1 MKASGIIA
9 AASGLAIA
17 ILSLTTLAHAQIIGP
32 PGTQPVIPFPTA
44 PPPPPPPR
52 IEVPPVPQ
60 MASPPPFALQNTTPG
75 VVQPNAP
82 RPKARLKPA
91 RRESYGDRIA
101 RCLDEGAAWGL
112 GPNERAAYSRSCANR

>member
-1 MKASGIIA
+1 MKHTSLAAFMLVASLMMA
-9 AASGLAIA
+9 MSGRI
-17 ILSLTTLAHAQIIGP
+17 AHAQIIGP

-52 IEVPPVPQ
+52 IEVPQVPQ
-60 MASPPPFALQNTTPG
+60 MNSPPPFALQNTTPG
-75 VVQPNAP
+75 LVAPNGKPP
-82 RPKARLKPA
+82 RSRLKPA

>member
-1 MKASGIIA
+1 MKASTIIA
-9 AASGLAIA
+9 AMSGLVIA
-17 ILSLTTLAHAQIIGP
+17 ILSFAMPARAQIIGP

-52 IEVPPVPQ
+52 IEVPQVPQ
-60 MASPPPFALQNTTPG
+60 MNSPPPFALQNTTPG
-75 VVQPNAP
+75 RVTSNGKPP
-82 RPKARLKPA
+82 RSRLKPA